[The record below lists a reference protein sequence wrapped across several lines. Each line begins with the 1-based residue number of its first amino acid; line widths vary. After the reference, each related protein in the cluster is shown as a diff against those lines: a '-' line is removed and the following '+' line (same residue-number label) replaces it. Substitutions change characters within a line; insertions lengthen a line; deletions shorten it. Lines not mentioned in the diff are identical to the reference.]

1 MTLALPW
8 HHRRMSSHPEV
19 PDEVLTTL
27 REAGARFA
35 LLFGSHARGEAHEG
49 SDLDIAAY
57 FTEPAPASFEVL
69 LPTGVDLVVLNGAS
83 LAITGPVSFEGIPIL
98 TDDEPALIEWLAMTR
113 KIYADELPR
122 IRRSIAE
129 YQEAILA
136 RGLAQ
141 GTFESAKP
149 RRPDHVG
156 ELRLRSDDL

>member
-8 HHRRMSSHPEV
+8 HHRGVSTHPSV

-27 REAGARFA
+27 RAAGARFA

-57 FTEPAPASFEVL
+57 FEEPEPASFEVL

-83 LAITGPVSFEGIPIL
+83 LAIAGPVSFEGIPIL
-98 TDDEPALIEWLAMTR
+98 RDDESALIEWPAMTR

-129 YQEAILA
+129 YKEAILN
-136 RGLAQ
+136 G
-141 GTFESAKP
+141 
-149 RRPDHVG
+149 
-156 ELRLRSDDL
+156 